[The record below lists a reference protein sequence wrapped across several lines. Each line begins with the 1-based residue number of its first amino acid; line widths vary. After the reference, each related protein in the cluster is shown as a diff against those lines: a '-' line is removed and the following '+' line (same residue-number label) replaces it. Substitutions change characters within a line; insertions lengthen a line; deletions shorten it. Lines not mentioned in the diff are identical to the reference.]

1 MSNLTSNF
9 WDERYSGEEYVYS
22 TEPNQFFKEQI
33 DKLSK
38 RGNLLLPGEGEG
50 RNGVYAAKLGWQ
62 VDAFDHSTIARA
74 KAFKL
79 AERKAVKINYSVADL
94 TEFIPIKNY
103 YDAAAIIFVHFDSEE
118 RSVFH
123 HKIIDSLKPS
133 GKLILDAF
141 SKNQFGKNSGGP
153 QNIEMLYSLEEIKND
168 FIEMKTIL
176 LEEKNILLNEG
187 DKHKGDASVIR
198 YVGEK
203 LK

>member
-33 DKLSK
+33 DKLTK

-94 TEFIPIKNY
+94 TEFIPVKNY
-103 YDAAAIIFVHFDSEE
+103 YNAAAIIFVHFDSEE

-123 HKIIDSLKPS
+123 HKIIDSLKPG
-133 GKLILDAF
+133 GKLILEAF

-176 LEEKNILLNEG
+176 LEEKNVFLNEG
-187 DKHKGDASVIR
+187 DNIVERQAFFVMLVR
-198 YVGEK
+198 R
-203 LK
+203 